1 LWNARD
7 YPNSQ
12 ILEIRPTMPLAG
24 TGPLGWA
31 NGMLDFSPNRIE
43 KLIAQGY
50 ADAKRTLEPLKAT
63 LLALRGLRAS
73 ADIARA
79 ELAELDREF
88 PGDTSE
94 PTLLPDQHAE
104 PGIADDL
111 VYVGTITRAAWRNVY
126 TTNHSMPPH
135 HIGSR

>member
-1 LWNARD
+1 VVHLGQASLWNARD

-104 PGIADDL
+104 PGIS
-111 VYVGTITRAAWRNVY
+111 G
-126 TTNHSMPPH
+126 
-135 HIGSR
+135 